1 MYVPSYNFSFFI
13 CSSCGLCTKF
23 WDVFVLWG
31 WGGGVYNVCF
41 VVLVSF
47 VGACGGC
54 LWGGVRFVCGRLLGG
69 LLEAF
74 EGICVLGVCGLFFQ

>member
-47 VGACGGC
+47 VGG
-54 LWGGVRFVCGRLLGG
+54 LWGVFVGWGTFCVWEALRGAVRG
-69 LLEAF
+69 L
-74 EGICVLGVCGLFFQ
+74 